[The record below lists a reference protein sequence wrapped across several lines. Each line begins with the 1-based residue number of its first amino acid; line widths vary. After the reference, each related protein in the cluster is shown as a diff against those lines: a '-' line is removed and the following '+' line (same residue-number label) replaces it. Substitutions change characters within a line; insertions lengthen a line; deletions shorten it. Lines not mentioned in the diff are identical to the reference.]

1 MNSVLIPFAKRVS
14 DGQIVGIDQVANG
27 LACNCVCLSC
37 NAALVAK
44 TNVTTKQAHF
54 AHYKAGSAGEA
65 CAVTFENSV
74 LWMASE
80 LLNKPGNFLI
90 PGLYDSQYR
99 LLVKEAVRPYEA
111 VKAVEKG
118 LQHLSCLMLI
128 EHKEQIHP
136 LGLTLYFP
144 PDRPI
149 GPFKHAGKEYPH
161 VGINLDTLH
170 VIWDSAKGNFTE
182 ALYNLIFAMPEVRDW
197 IFHEKKVAPVPT
209 QPQPPILPANHPQG
223 FTPEELKNL
232 DALAATLKGW
242 KK

>member
-1 MNSVLIPFAKRVS
+1 MSNVLIPFAKRVS
-14 DGQIVGIDQVANG
+14 DGQVVGIDEVPNG

-44 TNVTTKQAHF
+44 TNVTTKSAHF
-54 AHYKAGSAGEA
+54 AHHKAGSAGEA

-111 VKAVEKG
+111 VETVEKG
-118 LQHLSCLMLI
+118 PEHLSCLMLI
-128 EHKEQIHP
+128 RHKEQIHP

-149 GPFKHAGKEYPH
+149 GPFKDSGTEYPH

-170 VIWDSAKGNFTE
+170 VIWASAKSNFTE

-197 IFHEKKVAPVPT
+197 IYHPKKVVPEPVC
-209 QPQPPILPANHPQG
+209 PQPSILPANNLYG
-223 FTPEELKNL
+223 FTSTELKNL
-232 DALAATLKGW
+232 DALAWSLRGW